1 MYSMLV
7 VDLLIEI
14 FILENYISSWLVIS
28 STIKNFNITLVFK
41 WKQINKELKFYNY
54 DYSINLIN
62 VTFKFM

>member
-28 STIKNFNITLVFK
+28 STIKIFNITLVFK

>member
-28 STIKNFNITLVFK
+28 STIKKFNITLVFK